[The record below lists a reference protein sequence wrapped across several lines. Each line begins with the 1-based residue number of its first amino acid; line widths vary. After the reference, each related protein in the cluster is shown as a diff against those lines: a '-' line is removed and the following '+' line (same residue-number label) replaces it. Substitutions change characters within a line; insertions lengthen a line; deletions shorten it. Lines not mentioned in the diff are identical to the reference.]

1 MSSVEQISV
10 IQLPKEVDVFHYNR
24 MQYSSVLHQGQRS
37 KILLA
42 RSEIIPDKK
51 FAVKQMPLLSDED
64 RDRFSREMWLM
75 KLASDIRGVVTLLPR
90 PVFCGP
96 NGYLIMPFYDKR
108 DLLSRTGKLSDDN
121 WMKVFV
127 RAAVSLRSLHK
138 KNIYHQNLRPEN
150 ILLSTRHVAFISDF
164 GAACLLSEG
173 CDKVDT
179 WTAAPG
185 FRGPEADKED
195 GQLCPFQL
203 DTYSLAVSMWQVL
216 SGLCPVKNKPL
227 DHLDN
232 IPPQYAAL
240 LRNLLLPD
248 PDMRWTLDKFLTEAL
263 ELHPDLSCFL

>member
-1 MSSVEQISV
+1 MAGTGSHSSQIFVSGRDRKPL
-10 IQLPKEVDVFHYNR
+10 QSDLC
-24 MQYSSVLHQGQRS
+24 LWQGQE
-37 KILLA
+37 A
-42 RSEIIPDKK
+42 IP
-51 FAVKQMPLLSDED
+51 VRPLS
-64 RDRFSREMWLM
+64 
-75 KLASDIRGVVTLLPR
+75 V
-90 PVFCGP
+90 
-96 NGYLIMPFYDKR
+96 
-108 DLLSRTGKLSDDN
+108 
-121 WMKVFV
+121 
-127 RAAVSLRSLHK
+127 AAVSLRSLHK

-150 ILLSTRHVAFISDF
+150 ILLSTRDVAFISDF

>member
-1 MSSVEQISV
+1 
-10 IQLPKEVDVFHYNR
+10 
-24 MQYSSVLHQGQRS
+24 
-37 KILLA
+37 
-42 RSEIIPDKK
+42 
-51 FAVKQMPLLSDED
+51 
-64 RDRFSREMWLM
+64 M
-75 KLASDIRGVVTLLPR
+75 KW
-90 PVFCGP
+90 
-96 NGYLIMPFYDKR
+96 R
-108 DLLSRTGKLSDDN
+108 DLETQN
-121 WMKVFV
+121 NQ
-127 RAAVSLRSLHK
+127 AAVSLRSLHK

-150 ILLSTRHVAFISDF
+150 ILLNPRDVAFISDF